1 MAAWHEKIPLG
12 RGKHVLSIVSEGTAQ
27 GYLLSE
33 RIVRFRNGDLS
44 TTDANRL
51 KMERK
56 VVVCLAGMVAQ
67 QRFKPSSVR
76 SWHGSSDFQ
85 AAVCQ
90 ISSFTASDRER
101 EAYLKLLRIRTEQ
114 TLARPGAWECV
125 EALAA
130 ALLDRKTLSATEVTK
145 IIQAAFARKR
155 VPLLSSKK
163 TPRLAKK

>member
-1 MAAWHEKIPLG
+1 
-12 RGKHVLSIVSEGTAQ
+12 
-27 GYLLSE
+27 
-33 RIVRFRNGDLS
+33 
-44 TTDANRL
+44 
-51 KMERK
+51 
-56 VVVCLAGMVAQ
+56 MVAQ